1 MIFNSLT
8 FVAFFI
14 IVMVLHGLPFS
25 WETKKR
31 NLLIASYV
39 FYAAWN
45 PAFVLLL
52 WLSTVVD
59 WFVARALYRATT
71 PSGRRAWLL
80 VSVSTSLCIL
90 VAFKYYDFLVDTSA
104 WLLTLAGVAYRPP
117 HLDIVLPIGISFYT
131 FATMSYTLDIYHRR
145 SEPASRFL
153 DYALFVTFFPH
164 LVAGPIT
171 RAPQLV
177 PQFQKEHR
185 ASGDAI
191 AYGLAL
197 IVAGLFLKVVIAD
210 GFLAATV
217 DTVYDHH
224 AIPATLDAWV
234 ATLAFS
240 GQIFCDFSGYSTAAI
255 GAALCLGFTLPEN
268 FRRPYGAIGFS
279 DFWRRWHIT
288 LSTWLRDY
296 LYIPLGGSRHGPWRT
311 SGALLGT
318 MLLGGLWHGANWTFV
333 AWGAL
338 HGGYLVAERGLRRA
352 FPSYRPGPVA
362 MPVLAVGTFV
372 LVSAAWA
379 FFRATTMTRA
389 LAIVGAMGGVAN
401 GTRRILDNYAL
412 VTAVALVVVIVATHW
427 AMRERS
433 VDSILVRTPAWLIG
447 IAVAAMAFAIVTV
460 QDGGRSFLYFQF

>member
-1 MIFNSLT
+1 M
-8 FVAFFI
+8 
-14 IVMVLHGLPFS
+14 
-25 WETKKR
+25 
-31 NLLIASYV
+31 
-39 FYAAWN
+39 
-45 PAFVLLL
+45 
-52 WLSTVVD
+52 
-59 WFVARALYRATT
+59 
-71 PSGRRAWLL
+71 
-80 VSVSTSLCIL
+80 
-90 VAFKYYDFLVDTSA
+90 
-104 WLLTLAGVAYRPP
+104 
-117 HLDIVLPIGISFYT
+117 LPIGISFYT